1 MTVNN
6 ASYIIY
12 MVNYSYCTE
21 GGIELRR
28 KTVSILLALSL
39 VLGCFSFAFA
49 DQTYVVKP
57 GDVLWK
63 IAQKYETTYQKL
75 AEYNGI
81 QNPHLIF
88 PGQVVKIPDGTPP
101 ADSGSAKVTA
111 DTVLTNGVIY
121 TIDDKNTVAQAVA
134 IKGDKILFV
143 GSSADVKAYIGPAT
157 KVVDLKGKVV
167 LPGMVDSHVHR
178 AGTALT
184 ELYDIYLYEVTTK
197 EETLAAIKEFIDA
210 NPELDV
216 YWGAG
221 FSVGMAGNPRGPQKE
236 WLDEICPDKPVIL
249 TSNDGHNKWLNSKA
263 LEMNGITKD
272 SVAPVGGTIQKDPQ
286 TGELW
291 GTLTDASELII
302 MKQTYEDWQL
312 TEAMAYF
319 QDYMNAYG
327 YTTIMSIADTYLDA
341 FKELDDAGKLT
352 LRVNAGM
359 TFEPEES
366 LESQMA
372 EMNAIKEKYDSDLVD
387 ITTAKFF
394 ADGVI
399 EGMTGYL
406 LEPYDAAAGLDP
418 DYVSEPMWEQEMMN
432 TFFDRLLSEGYQ
444 IHVHSIGDAA
454 TRYVLDAYEYAQAK
468 NAGKDFRNI
477 ITHLQVVDNAD
488 KARMAELG
496 IIGSTQPFWHF
507 KEPDWWEYVDSVAL
521 GLPRAW
527 EEYPVKSL
535 IDNGIIVTFSG
546 DHPVSPINNPFW
558 AIEVA
563 VTRNL
568 NNPEFYGVDPI
579 TDIDDPTWLLNPA
592 ERISVLDAV
601 KAYTIN
607 GAYQLFREDTIGS
620 IEVGKYADL
629 IVTDR
634 DVFKINPLE
643 IDGIKVLTTIFNGK
657 VVHGDYNY

>member
-1 MTVNN
+1 M
-6 ASYIIY
+6 
-12 MVNYSYCTE
+12 
-21 GGIELRR
+21 R
-28 KTVSILLALSL
+28 KTVSILLALAL

-49 DQTYVVKP
+49 DQTYVVKS
-57 GDVLWK
+57 GDVLWE
-63 IAQKYETTYQKL
+63 IAQKYGTTYQKL

-81 QNPHLIF
+81 PNPHLIF
-88 PGQVVKIPDGTPP
+88 PGQVIKIPEKAPP
-101 ADSGSAKVTA
+101 EKDDTDTAKVTA
-111 DTVLTNGVIY
+111 DTILTNGVVY
-121 TIDDKNTVAQAVA
+121 TIDEENTVAQAVA
-134 IKGDKILFV
+134 IKGDKILFI
-143 GSSADVKAYIGPAT
+143 GSDEDAKAYIGPDT

-167 LPGMVDSHVHR
+167 LPGMIDTHVHR

-184 ELYDIYLYEVTTK
+184 ELYDIYLYEETTK
-197 EETLAAIKEFIDA
+197 EDTLAAIKEFIVA

-221 FSVGMAGNPRGPQKE
+221 FSMGMAGNPRGPKKE
-236 WLDEICPDKPVIL
+236 WLDEICPDKPIIL

-272 SVAPVGGTIQKDPQ
+272 TVAPTGGTIQKDPA

-291 GTLTDASELII
+291 GTLTDASSLII
-302 MKQTYEDWQL
+302 MQQTYEDWQL

-327 YTTIMSIADTYLDA
+327 FTTIMSIADTYLDA

-352 LRVNAGM
+352 MRVNAGM
-359 TFEPEES
+359 TFEPEEP

-387 ITTAKFF
+387 ITTVKFF

-406 LEPYDAAAGLDP
+406 LEPYDEAAGLDP
-418 DYVSEPMWEQEMMN
+418 DYVSEPLWEQEMMN
-432 TFFDRLLSEGYQ
+432 TFFDWILSEGYQ
-444 IHVHSIGDAA
+444 IHVHSIGDVA
-454 TRYVLDAYEYAQAK
+454 TRYVLDAFEYAQAR
-468 NAGKDFRNI
+468 NADKDHRNV
-477 ITHLQVVDNAD
+477 ITHLQVVDDAD
-488 KARMAELG
+488 KVRMGKMG

-507 KEPDWWEYVDSVAL
+507 KEPDWWDYVDSVAL
-521 GLPRAW
+521 GMPRAW

-535 IDNGIIVTFSG
+535 IDNGVIVTFSG

-579 TDIDDPTWLLNPA
+579 TDMDDPTWLLNPD
-592 ERISVLDAV
+592 ERISVLEAI

-607 GAYQLFREDTIGS
+607 GAYQLYRDDVIGTV
-620 IEVGKYADL
+620 EAGKYADL
-629 IVTDR
+629 IVIDR
-634 DVFKINPLE
+634 DVFKVNPLE

-657 VVHGDYNY
+657 VVHGDFNY

>member
-1 MTVNN
+1 VWHK
-6 ASYIIY
+6 
-12 MVNYSYCTE
+12 
-21 GGIELRR
+21 GGIRR
-28 KTVSILLALSL
+28 KTVSILLVLSL

-49 DQTYVVKP
+49 DQSYTVQP
-57 GDVLWK
+57 GDFLWK
-63 IAQKYETTYQKL
+63 IAQKYGTTYQRL
-75 AEYNGI
+75 AEFNGI
-81 QNPHLIF
+81 ANPHLIF
-88 PGQVVKIPDGTPP
+88 PGQVIKVPDSTPP
-101 ADSGSAKVTA
+101 DEPVSTKDTA
-111 DTVLTNGVIY
+111 DTILTNGVIY
-121 TIDDKNTVAQAVA
+121 TIDDSNTIAQAVA

-143 GSSADVKAYIGPAT
+143 GSDADAKAHIGPAT

-184 ELYDIYLYEVTTK
+184 ELYDIYLYEETTK
-197 EETLAAIKEFIDA
+197 EGTLAAIKEFIDA

-221 FSVGMAGNPRGPQKE
+221 FSVGMAGNPRGPKAE
-236 WLDEICPDKPVIL
+236 WLDEICADKPIIL

-272 SVAPVGGTIQKDPQ
+272 TVEPTGGTIQKDPV

-291 GTLTDASELII
+291 GTLTDASSLII

-319 QDYMNAYG
+319 QDYMNAFG
-327 YTTIMSIADTYLDA
+327 YTTIMSISDTYWDA

-352 LRVNAGM
+352 MRVNAGM

-406 LEPYDAAAGLDP
+406 LEPYDEAAGLDP
-418 DYVSEPMWEQEMMN
+418 DYVSEPLWQQDMLN
-432 TFFDRLLSEGYQ
+432 TFFDRILSEGYQ
-444 IHVHSIGDAA
+444 IHVHSIGDAS
-454 TRYVLDAYEYAQAK
+454 TRYVLDGFEYAQAR
-468 NAGKDFRNI
+468 NADRDLRNV
-477 ITHLQVVDNAD
+477 ITHLQVVDDSD
-488 KARMAELG
+488 KVRMGKMG

-507 KEPDWWEYVDSVAL
+507 KEPDWWDYVDSVAL

-535 IDNGIIVTFSG
+535 IDNDIIVTFSG

-579 TDIDDPTWLLNPA
+579 TSIDDPTWLLNPE

-607 GAYQLFREDTIGS
+607 GAYQLFRDDVIGS
-620 IEVGKYADL
+620 VEVGKYADL
-629 IVTDR
+629 VVIDQ
-634 DVFKINPLE
+634 DIFKIDPLK
-643 IDGIKVLTTIFNGK
+643 IDGIKVLTTIFNGT
-657 VVHGDYNY
+657 VVFGDYNY